1 MYLLL
6 SYQKPAF
13 LLQKLLIRKWGKH
26 ILRLFTGHSQGK
38 LRKFNYFFKRKFEGK
53 NLWQKKILFGFEVLN
68 IEEEILLRV
77 DLKNTVDPNINIGMF
92 HILI

>member
-1 MYLLL
+1 M
-6 SYQKPAF
+6 A
-13 LLQKLLIRKWGKH
+13 
-26 ILRLFTGHSQGK
+26 
-38 LRKFNYFFKRKFEGK
+38 
-53 NLWQKKILFGFEVLN
+53 KKILFGFEVLN